1 MATLQK
7 KERLKKELSLP
18 SIYAIATGATLS
30 SGFFLLPGLA
40 YEVAGPAFILSYF
53 IAALHLLPAVFSMA
67 ELSTAMPR
75 AGGVYYFLDRSM
87 GPMLG
92 TIGGIGTWLAM
103 ILKTAF
109 ALVGMSVYIKLFAP
123 DIPRV
128 PLAVGFAVLFG
139 VINLFGAK
147 KTSTFQIILVSII
160 FTILALFLGAG
171 TINIEPVHFQG
182 FFDSGWD
189 AIYATSGLVYISY
202 VGVTKI
208 ASVSEEVQN
217 PEKNLPRAMM
227 LALITAIIIYMLGTS
242 VMVGVLTP
250 HELNGALT
258 PVAMAAEKL
267 FGPIGKILLTFA
279 AILAFFSVANAG
291 ILSASRYPLAMSR
304 DKLFPQL
311 FSALSKHGTPK
322 YAIYLTS
329 LLIIAFLL
337 LFDPTKI
344 AKLASAFQL
353 LLFMLSCMA
362 VIIMRESRIEA
373 YDPGYKSPFYP
384 WMQIAGIAAPALLI
398 VEMGWLPVLFTVGLI
413 SLGAIWYFYYAQQRV
428 DRDGAIF
435 HAFARLGKRQYS
447 GLETELRGILKEKGP
462 REKDPFDV
470 VLARAHVI
478 ADCGGESFE
487 TIARRAS
494 AELARRLPVSEDTLT
509 DAFLRGTRI
518 GATPVSNGV
527 ALPHTR
533 LSEIDNQE
541 LVIVRSHEGLFVKK
555 HEEEPDEEK
564 REENRIHALFFLV
577 SPEQNP
583 GMHLRMLAQIAT
595 HAEEEDFID
604 NWLNASDEHELKKLL
619 LKDERFLTIDVMP
632 GAKNASLIGKKVSEL
647 NFPAE
652 CLIALLY
659 RDNDIIIPRGGTEIQ
674 AGDRL
679 TVIGESE
686 DIEALRQ
693 RFG

>member
-1 MATLQK
+1 MATLQNNG
-7 KERLKKELSLP
+7 RLKKELSLLN
-18 SIYAIATGATLS
+18 IYAIATGATLS

-40 YEVAGPAFILSYF
+40 ADIAGPAFILSYF
-53 IAALHLLPAVFSMA
+53 IAALHLFPAVLSMA

-75 AGGVYYFLDRSM
+75 AGGVYYYLDRSM

-109 ALVGMSVYIKLFAP
+109 ALVGMSVYINLYAP

-128 PLAVGFAVLFG
+128 PLAIGFAILFG

-147 KTSTFQIILVSII
+147 KTSTFQIILVSTI
-160 FTILALFLGAG
+160 FSILGVFLGYG
-171 TINIEPVHFQG
+171 SINIEPAHFSG
-182 FFDSGWD
+182 FFDKGWN
-189 AIYATSGLVYISY
+189 AVYATSGLVYISY

-217 PEKNLPRAMM
+217 PEKNLPRAML
-227 LALITAIIIYMLGTS
+227 LALLTAIVIYIVGTS

-250 HELNGALT
+250 QELNGALT

-267 FGPIGKILLTFA
+267 FGPIGKIMLTFA

-304 DKLFPQL
+304 DELFPEL

-322 YAIYLTS
+322 YAIYLTC
-329 LLIIAFLL
+329 LLIVAFLL

-353 LLFMLSCMA
+353 LLFMLSCLA

-384 WMQIAGIAAPALLI
+384 WMQIAGITGPALLI

-413 SLGAIWYFYYAQQRV
+413 SLGAIWYFYYAKQRV
-428 DRDGAIF
+428 DRGGAIY
-435 HAFARLGKRQYS
+435 HTFARLGQRRYS

-462 REKDPFDV
+462 RDKDPFDV

-478 ADCGGESFE
+478 MDCEGKSFKE
-487 TIARRAS
+487 IARRA
-494 AELARRLPVSEDTLT
+494 AEELARRLPVSEEVLFEG
-509 DAFLRGTRI
+509 FLRGTRV
-518 GATPVSNGV
+518 GATPVANGV

-541 LVIVRSHEGLFVKK
+541 LVIVRSHSGLYVEKEEG
-555 HEEEPDEEK
+555 EEPDEENK
-564 REENRIHALFFLV
+564 IHALFFLV
-577 SPEQNP
+577 SPEDNP

-595 HAEEEDFID
+595 HAEEEDFIE
-604 NWLNASDEHELKKLL
+604 NWLKAETEHDLKKIL
-619 LKDERFLTIDVMP
+619 LKDERFFTLD
-632 GAKNASLIGKKVSEL
+632 IGEEGKSADLAGRKVSQL
-647 NFPAE
+647 NFPSG
-652 CLIALLY
+652 CLIALIY
-659 RDNDIIIPRGGTEIQ
+659 RNNEIIIPRGRTELET
-674 AGDRL
+674 GDRL
-679 TVIGESE
+679 TVIGEPD
-686 DIEALRQ
+686 DILKLRQ
-693 RFG
+693 RFFG